1 MHEIITVQLGQ
12 QSNYLATHFWNTQ
25 ESYFTYSEDQGES
38 PISHDIH
45 WRPGIGADGSE
56 TFMPRTVIYD
66 LKGGFGSMRKTNALY
81 DDLATSSTDN
91 TQLQLPPSG
100 SSLWN
105 GPTSVTKLQPI
116 EQSAYQQSLDL
127 GVEPPPLTTENVRYW
142 SDFNRVFYHPRSVVQ
157 LNEYELNS
165 SIAPFE
171 RFSSGEELFGELDK
185 EHDLLDRDLRL
196 FAEEADQMQGI
207 SIMASLDDA
216 WGGFAARYLERLRD
230 EYGKTV
236 LWVWGGKDVV
246 GGAVSRDKRLL
257 RLANEARALT
267 ELYKHASIVV
277 PLAVPQRLPGNLQ
290 LDLSSRWHTS
300 ALLAS
305 VVETITLPSRLKD
318 VANRDTLG
326 TIADMLNTMG
336 RQSIAG
342 LQMSFAPQAQ
352 EGETPAPHPSTAH
365 KRKYGNGEDDD
376 GDEKAIKLDIDFSP
390 ADQPDRYASSIGNGF
405 LEKKKPK
412 VFSQS
417 LVWRGYPEDE
427 QQQSSKDTDMEDE
440 FDDERERNRRRRR
453 PDETVTKSYKTPLSF
468 PLLDSFPKIFR
479 DKEGEAIT
487 GHVNITASV
496 STDSSV
502 SDRLRTLR
510 TTVARSIG
518 LEDRENLS
526 NDLAEMADEYHEGW
540 SSGSDEGEDD

>member
-25 ESYFTYSEDQGES
+25 ESYFTYSEDPQEES
-38 PISHDIH
+38 PINHDTH
-45 WRPGIGADGSE
+45 WRPGVGADGSE
-56 TFMPRTVIYD
+56 TYLPRTVIYD

-81 DDLATSSTDN
+81 DDLAASEN
-91 TQLQLPPSG
+91 PAQNL
-100 SSLWN
+100 SLWN
-105 GPTSVTKLQPI
+105 GPTAVTKLQPI
-116 EQSAYQQSLDL
+116 EQSSYQAGLEA
-127 GVEPPPLTTENVRYW
+127 GVEPPPLTTSSVRYW

-157 LNEYELNS
+157 LNDYEVNS
-165 SIAPFE
+165 SIMPFE
-171 RFSSGEELFGELDK
+171 KFVSGEELFGELDK

-207 SIMASLDDA
+207 QIMASLDDA
-216 WGGFAARYLERLRD
+216 WGGFASRYLERLRD

-236 LWVWGGKDVV
+236 LWVWGAQDPVAG
-246 GGAVSRDKRLL
+246 VSRDKRLT
-257 RLANEARALT
+257 RLGNKARALS

-277 PLAVPQRLPGNLQ
+277 PLAVPQRLPNTLQ

-305 VVETITLPSRLKD
+305 AVETITLPSRLKD
-318 VANRDTLG
+318 VANRATLG

-342 LQMSFAPQAQ
+342 LQMSFDAVPQ
-352 EGETPAPHPSTAH
+352 EGEPNSSEKKPHPSH
-365 KRKYGNGEDDD
+365 VFDQQREDGNDIEQ
-376 GDEKAIKLDIDFSP
+376 IKLDLDFSP
-390 ADQPDRYASSIGNGF
+390 SDQLDSYSSRNGF
-405 LEKKKPK
+405 KKPK
-412 VFSQS
+412 VFSQN
-417 LVWRGYPEDE
+417 LVWRGYPEDKN
-427 QQQSSKDTDMEDE
+427 QDGDARMTDVD
-440 FDDERERNRRRRR
+440 DDERERNRRRR

-468 PLLDSFPKIFR
+468 PLLSSFPQIFR
-479 DKEGEAIT
+479 DAKTGEPLT
-487 GHVNITASV
+487 GHVNITGSV

-502 SDRLRTLR
+502 SDRLKLLR

-518 LEDRENLS
+518 VEDRENLS